1 MTYRGAKKT
10 NLQPGGEA
18 AERSMFVCERE
29 REKTNEKGE
38 TFHVREERDLN
49 NYQRKAQE
57 VLLTQFNSFFH
68 RNFKNLAC
76 SRVPPLNYSIIA
88 RLNIEGFY
96 QSVMFGLLVQIAS
109 PAGNNIDFFFSLCPI
124 NLKFLAMIEDF
135 PASFGTS
142 WPITKRP
149 LTVIS
154 LVFLHF
160 QIHPVAAPA
169 METVSSAL

>member
-1 MTYRGAKKT
+1 M
-10 NLQPGGEA
+10 
-18 AERSMFVCERE
+18 RE

-88 RLNIEGFY
+88 RLNIEGLY

>member
-1 MTYRGAKKT
+1 
-10 NLQPGGEA
+10 
-18 AERSMFVCERE
+18 
-29 REKTNEKGE
+29 
-38 TFHVREERDLN
+38 
-49 NYQRKAQE
+49 
-57 VLLTQFNSFFH
+57 
-68 RNFKNLAC
+68 
-76 SRVPPLNYSIIA
+76 
-88 RLNIEGFY
+88 
-96 QSVMFGLLVQIAS
+96 MFGLLVQIAS

-124 NLKFLAMIEDF
+124 NLIEDF